1 MAVINDFSNDIKTL
15 QEKEGLTQSDIAKKL
30 GMQQNGIS
38 QAIHGKVIPQRF
50 ADIVEALGYDIKVV
64 YVRNDQVIKK

>member
-1 MAVINDFSNDIKTL
+1 MALINDFTKDIKAL
-15 QEKEGLTQSDIAKKL
+15 QDESGMTQSDIAKKL

-50 ADIVEALGYDIKVV
+50 LDIIEALGYDIKVV
-64 YVRNDQVIKK
+64 YVKK